1 MSWPHCR
8 EAMGKIQAI
17 ALLKVGRHDA
27 GLVGQPAADSSS
39 VGSGGMGIVPGARA
53 ALALLLCINLFNYI
67 DRQVLAAVVPEIQKQ
82 YLSGVADADAK
93 TGWLAMAFMLSYMLT
108 SPIFGFLAD
117 RWSRWLLVAI
127 GVILWSLASGA
138 SGLAGTFGLLLVTRL
153 FVGVGEAAYGPVAPT
168 IISDYYPIEHR
179 GKVLSWFYMAIPV
192 GSALGYTLGG
202 AVASA
207 WSWHWAFFIVVP
219 PGIALGIWAM
229 FMRDP
234 PRGSADR
241 AGAAPARTAQWR
253 DYLVLLRT
261 PSYVL
266 NTLAM
271 EAMTF
276 AIGGIGFW
284 MPKYVHDFRGVGT
297 LSSVNL
303 MFGIIVVVSGL
314 SGTLLGGIAGDK
326 LRQRYPGSY
335 FLVSAAGM
343 LTGFP
348 LFLLMLVTPFPYAW
362 GVIFLAVFCLFFNT
376 GPANT
381 ALANVTHPSMRATAF
396 AVNIFV
402 IHALGDAIS
411 PTVIGMIT
419 DRFNHNMNIGFMA
432 VSGMMALGGVLWWW
446 GARFLARDTEL
457 APTRLQR
464 RLQ

>member
-1 MSWPHCR
+1 
-8 EAMGKIQAI
+8 
-17 ALLKVGRHDA
+17 
-27 GLVGQPAADSSS
+27 
-39 VGSGGMGIVPGARA
+39 
-53 ALALLLCINLFNYI
+53 
-67 DRQVLAAVVPEIQKQ
+67 VLAAVVPEIQKQ
-82 YLSGVADADAK
+82 YLAGVPDADAK

-138 SGLAGTFGLLLVTRL
+138 SGLAGTFGLLLATRL

-229 FMRDP
+229 FMKDP
-234 PRGSADR
+234 PRGATDQ
-241 AGAAPARTAQWR
+241 AGASAGRRAQWR
-253 DYLVLLRT
+253 DYLILLRT

-271 EAMTF
+271 TAMTF
-276 AIGGIGFW
+276 AIGGVGFW
-284 MPKYVHDFRGVGT
+284 MPKYVHDFRGYGS

-303 MFGIIVVVSGL
+303 IFGVIVVVSGL
-314 SGTLLGGIAGDK
+314 AGTLLGGIAGDK
-326 LRQRYPGSY
+326 LRRRFPGSY

-348 LFLLMLVTPFPYAW
+348 LFLLMLATPFPYAW
-362 GVIFLAVFCLFFNT
+362 IVIFLAVFCLFFNT
-376 GPANT
+376 GPSNT

-396 AVNIFV
+396 AVNIFI

-419 DRFNHNMNIGFMA
+419 DHFNHNMNIGFLA
-432 VSGMMALGGVLWWW
+432 VSGMMAVGGVLWWW
-446 GARFLARDTEL
+446 GARYLGRDTEL
-457 APTRLQR
+457 APTRL
-464 RLQ
+464 